1 MPYALR
7 FYLYLLVA
15 GVVAFM
21 AWASWLISL
30 LRSLRVISE
39 SLSEGWCLGVSSR
52 SPAWVRVASI
62 AAEY

>member
-7 FYLYLLVA
+7 FYLYLLGA

-39 SLSEGWCLGVSSR
+39 SLSEVA
-52 SPAWVRVASI
+52 AWA
-62 AAEY
+62 